1 MDRWIEIS
9 ENIKKGKGCVYI
21 KEKVGRVYDLPS
33 SKNCMHR
40 GCCSQ
45 RHVIIL
51 KLNL

>member
-33 SKNCMHR
+33 SKIVCIED
-40 GCCSQ
+40 
-45 RHVIIL
+45 VV
-51 KLNL
+51 LNVT